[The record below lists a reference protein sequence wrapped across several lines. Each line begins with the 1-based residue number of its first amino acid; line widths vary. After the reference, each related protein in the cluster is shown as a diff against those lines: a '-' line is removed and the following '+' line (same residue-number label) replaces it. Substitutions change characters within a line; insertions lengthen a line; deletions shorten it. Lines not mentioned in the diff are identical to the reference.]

1 MRDDD
6 SRCVERC
13 EHAVV
18 TVSAAAG
25 SRPTRPPGFRWLRR
39 APGKPP
45 SPQPPETW
53 PTAHPTAH
61 PDISMRDIP
70 CQMPEAQTSAPRGVR
85 DAPHR
90 WPLPY
95 RSAQALTRRRGL
107 GRSRGSDYNGAC
119 RHWGRFAH
127 CPLYE
132 RHPPA
137 ESVRDPPTCP
147 VICTPHPLGV
157 SPCRSPTCR
166 GRPRPAC
173 RRPPPAGRP
182 RYVSTRPR
190 SPGRGR
196 DRSPRREPARAA
208 APGCGPA
215 ATAARHRRAGPA

>member
-1 MRDDD
+1 MRARGSYGVCRGWVAPDAAT
-6 SRCVERC
+6 RVP
-13 EHAVV
+13 V
-18 TVSAAAG
+18 AAARTWQTPLAAATG
-25 SRPTRPPGFRWLRR
+25 DLADGASHRSSRYLD
-39 APGKPP
+39 
-45 SPQPPETW
+45 E
-53 PTAHPTAH
+53 
-61 PDISMRDIP
+61 DIP
-70 CQMPEAQTSAPRGVR
+70 CQMPEAQTSVPRGVR